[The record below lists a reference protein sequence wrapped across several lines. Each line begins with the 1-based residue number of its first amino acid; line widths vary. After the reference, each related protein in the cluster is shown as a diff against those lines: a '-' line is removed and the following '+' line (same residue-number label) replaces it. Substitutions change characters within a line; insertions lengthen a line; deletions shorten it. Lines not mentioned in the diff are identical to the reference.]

1 MIPFLIQALQS
12 QLGMA
17 KTGHLVFIRCFDQAE
32 ITSLLDA
39 TGGNLGSWNIHGV
52 GEETSSGWITGDRA
66 VEIREDKGDA
76 TLLLVDTA
84 RAGAGMDGI
93 YNAARPLG
101 ENTVFADA
109 IKLATKQLPPD
120 LREFAQEAVRRAK
133 RVGGQR
139 RSVPKRQE
147 LAFVAAL
154 IDHLHQPGAALPKLG
169 LWPVSGDAAAAAQAL
184 PHSALMVEKLLLP
197 PATNQAAALRVQ
209 GLALAR
215 GANELEEKLRQGSD
229 KPLVETLEGIT
240 AVDALWL
247 GPLVPAFM
255 EGTLEK
261 IQMLPWRSANQR
273 LLKWSGLTEEGVA
286 ADRESSL
293 PQFLVNPECAL
304 TVKWK
309 VLPDDLP
316 PGAATFEARML
327 AGDEV
332 IAAEEVVH
340 RGNAEMKAIF
350 TADHFE
356 DLDKGTRQE
365 VRIEVSAA
373 GNEDVLP
380 QTSEDFLLCFGDST
394 ERDTVSNG
402 EIFRC
407 VADGLVQAATRED
420 VGTFLDQRQQGK
432 QGQPDKGKMGS
443 PSKAQNLVFRLTGSH
458 RGFRVERPALLR
470 EIEDTWRNRTD
481 TPLGRWRVCCRPDGS
496 RAGNLEFIPLPLG
509 GCPAA
514 EWAKLNEATRRFRD
528 DCMKSSGVLTRFYLH
543 DHATAKAT
551 TEYLNAWLSALAVGS
566 PELALAN
573 TLEVATLSGH
583 CVGLVVLPLHAQRV
597 AWQCAYD
604 TLALHLKLEEKVQ
617 VKRLRSTLGWLDGA
631 NVPFALPGI
640 VAGQTFL
647 FADSV
652 GFAGALMVAADDVE
666 PKAAAALLAT
676 CYTGDATRLAPALS
690 VGAGDAIAREVSH
703 YLDTHKQCTLL
714 QVHALHP
721 GDGATVVRALGK
733 ALQLPANG
741 QEEAS
746 DSEATLRPVAVR
758 LDLHPTDK
766 QSDVVGR
773 HLTKLNERRRKG
785 SAAPAREDAW
795 CLESLPL
802 GGNRT
807 IPRLRWARRD
817 SNGPQ
822 TAAHLALAFDVYQ
835 STLATRA
842 ETQKLPLL
850 AYGLVPHLVREF
862 RFENGQPQWRLW
874 LPREHEGLKLE
885 PRSVT
890 ERLINLQTAVLKQT
904 AAHLGDE
911 TGWPE
916 LLTAPTEGNVETLAK
931 LHQLCDW
938 VVTMDRNA
946 GIEFYDSPL
955 DAASTFDAYV
965 IDAVPERD
973 DLGCQ
978 QLITSTMHFDEVRS
992 ILNNTLNS
1000 MALSA
1005 SARNCQVLLTHLK
1018 GLSGRLAMRLAA
1030 SSGAVSTGHELVGLA
1045 LVRAKCLAASAGDE
1059 CWLDMKRGFFVPL
1072 DDVRDLVPL
1081 AEHDED
1087 GNTTPNTRADLLYI
1101 GIPGVRGHFSMRFIE
1116 VKYRSHLSGARS
1128 PDLGE
1133 TIATQTRSTRQRWQE
1148 SFFSEAASATERT
1161 LRAARLARVLRFY
1174 ADKAARHHLDAE
1186 AHKRFVETLAE
1197 FLRKPADYELAN
1209 LDAADVGYVFC
1220 PDFTAARP
1228 ERLSSNDDQA
1238 CNIWLFGPDSLPDQT
1253 QPSGGIEVPPIT
1265 PVVIHALQDAED
1277 GIWIEVPPITPVV
1290 IPTSEPAASI
1300 ATDAPPQTASLAETP
1315 TTGVHL
1321 GETRADESVTWSPTI
1336 KTNPHLMIVGLPG
1349 MGKTHSLINICSQ
1362 LQHRGITPIVFS
1374 YHDDIDEKLAEIFPL
1389 IQGYDCTTLGF
1400 NPLRI
1405 GQPSPI
1411 AHVESAGQIRDIFH
1425 AVFPDLGELQLEQ
1438 LRSALK
1444 QSYEEQGWRNG
1455 ATGETPL
1462 FRRFV
1467 DLLRESGD
1475 SDKRTQTLLARL
1487 NELDDFRFF
1496 DVTESSG
1503 GLLESGEP
1511 QIIRIHSVSNE
1522 AMQRACAGFVLYRI
1536 YQDMF
1541 RRGRQDRLTH
1551 AIVFDEAHRAG
1562 KLKLLPTM
1570 AKECRKYGIALIVA
1584 SQEARDFDP
1593 GLFAAIGSNLVLRV
1607 TDQDARVM
1615 ARNSAGSDQEK
1626 ALADKLKTM
1635 PKYEAMFFT
1644 ESLKRPVQVRLADR
1658 K

>member
-12 QLGMA
+12 QLGTA
-17 KTGHLVFIRCFDQAE
+17 NTGHLVFIRCFERAE
-32 ITSLLDA
+32 ITDLLAA
-39 TGGNLGSWNIHGV
+39 TRGRLGLWNIQGV
-52 GEETSSGWITGDRA
+52 GEETGTGWITGDRA
-66 VEIREDKGDA
+66 VEIREDKGEA
-76 TLLLVDTA
+76 TLLLVDAA

-101 ENTVFADA
+101 EDAVFADA
-109 IKLATKQLPPD
+109 IKLAMKQMPSD
-120 LREFAQEAVRRAK
+120 LRSFGQEAVRRAK

-139 RSVPKRQE
+139 RAVPKRQE

-154 IDHLHQPGAALPKLG
+154 LDNHDRPGAALPKLG
-169 LWPVSGDAAAAAQAL
+169 LWPVAGDAATSAQAL

-197 PATNQAAALRVQ
+197 PATNLAAALRVQ
-209 GLALAR
+209 GLALTH
-215 GANELEEKLRQGSD
+215 GASELEEKLRQGSG
-229 KPLVETLEGIT
+229 KPLLEALESIT
-240 AVDALWL
+240 STDALWL
-247 GPLVPAFM
+247 GSLAPGFV
-255 EGTLEK
+255 EGVLKE
-261 IQMLPWRSANQR
+261 IQVLPWRGQSGR
-273 LLKWSGLTEEGVA
+273 LLSWSGLKEEA
-286 ADRESSL
+286 AIGDEDASL
-293 PQFLVNPECAL
+293 PQFQVNDKCAL

-309 VLPDDLP
+309 VLPEDLP
-316 PGAATFEARML
+316 PGAATFEVRIL

-332 IAAEEVVH
+332 IATEEVVH
-340 RGNAEMKAIF
+340 RINAELKAIF
-350 TADHFE
+350 SADHFE
-356 DLDKGTRQE
+356 ELDKGTRQE

-373 GNEDVLP
+373 GSLEVEP
-380 QTSEDFLLCFGDST
+380 KSTEDFLLCFGESSP
-394 ERDTVSNG
+394 RDTESNG

-407 VADGLVQAATRED
+407 VADGLVQADTREE
-420 VGTFLDQRQQGK
+420 VIAFLEQRQQGK
-432 QGQPDKGKMGS
+432 QGMPDKAKTAS
-443 PSKAQNLVFRLTGSH
+443 TSKTQNLVFRLNRTR
-458 RGFRVERPALLR
+458 RGFRVERPTILR
-470 EIEDTWRNRTD
+470 QIEDAWAKKAD
-481 TPLGRWRVCCRPDGS
+481 TPVGRWRVSCRPDGS
-496 RAGNLEFIPLPLG
+496 QVGEPEFIVLPQG
-509 GCPAA
+509 ECPEP
-514 EWAKLNEATRRFRD
+514 EWMKLNEATRRFRD
-528 DCMKSSGVLTRFYLH
+528 DCMKSGGVVSRFYLDGH
-543 DHATAKAT
+543 VSAKAT
-551 TEYLNAWLSALAVGS
+551 TDYLNAWLNAMSAGSTALAT
-566 PELALAN
+566 AN
-573 TLEVATLSGH
+573 TLEVTTLSGQR
-583 CVGLVVLPLHAQRV
+583 VGLVVLPMHAQRL
-597 AWQCAYD
+597 AWQCTYD
-604 TLALHLKLEEKVQ
+604 TLALHLKMEEKVP
-617 VKRLRSTLGWLDGA
+617 VRRLRSTLAWLDGA

-640 VAGQTFL
+640 EAGQSFL
-647 FADSV
+647 FADTV
-652 GFAGALMVAADDVE
+652 GFAGTLMVAADDVE

-676 CYTGDATRLAPALS
+676 CYTGDASRLTPALS
-690 VGAGDAIAREVSH
+690 IGAGDAIAREVRH

-733 ALQLPANG
+733 ALQLSEND
-741 QEEAS
+741 QEDAS
-746 DSEATLRPVAVR
+746 DSEGALRPVAVR
-758 LDLHPTDK
+758 LDLYPTDK
-766 QSDVVGR
+766 QSDVAGR

-785 SAAPAREDAW
+785 SAAPAKEDAW

-802 GGNRT
+802 GGNRS

-817 SNGPQ
+817 SSGPQ
-822 TAAHLALAFDVYQ
+822 TSAHLALAFDVYQ

-842 ETQKLPLL
+842 ETPKLPLL

-862 RFENGQPQWRLW
+862 RFENGQPRWRLW

-885 PRSVT
+885 PRFVT

-955 DAASTFDAYV
+955 DAESTFDAYV

-1072 DDVRDLVPL
+1072 DDVRDLMPL
-1081 AEHDED
+1081 AEPDED
-1087 GNTTPNTRADLLYI
+1087 GNATPNTRADLLYI
-1101 GIPGVRGHFSMRFIE
+1101 GIPGARGHFSMRFIE

-1133 TIATQTRSTRQRWQE
+1133 TMATQTRSTRQRWQE
-1148 SFFSEAASATERT
+1148 SFFSEAASGTERT
-1161 LRAARLARVLRFY
+1161 LSGARLARVLRFY

-1197 FLRKPADYELAN
+1197 FLRKPADYALAD

-1228 ERLSSNDDQA
+1228 ERLSSNDDQV

-1253 QPSGGIEVPPIT
+1253 QPSGGIEVPPII
-1265 PVVIHALQDAED
+1265 PVVTPSAE
-1277 GIWIEVPPITPVV
+1277 PSAP
-1290 IPTSEPAASI
+1290 I
-1300 ATDAPPQTASLAETP
+1300 ATDAPPQAAPLAEPP

-1374 YHDDIDEKLAEIFPL
+1374 YHDDIDDKLAEIFPL

-1425 AVFPDLGELQLEQ
+1425 AVFPDLGELQLED
-1438 LRSALK
+1438 LRSELK
-1444 QSYEEQGWRNG
+1444 RSYEEQGWRNG

-1467 DLLRESGD
+1467 DLLRERGGT
-1475 SDKRTQTLLARL
+1475 DKRTQTLLARL

-1496 DVTESSG
+1496 DVAESSG
-1503 GLLESGEP
+1503 GLLESREP

-1541 RRGRQDRLTH
+1541 RRGRQDQLTH

-1644 ESLKRPVQVRLADR
+1644 ESLKKPVQVRLADR

>member
-1 MIPFLIQALQS
+1 
-12 QLGMA
+12 
-17 KTGHLVFIRCFDQAE
+17 
-32 ITSLLDA
+32 
-39 TGGNLGSWNIHGV
+39 
-52 GEETSSGWITGDRA
+52 
-66 VEIREDKGDA
+66 
-76 TLLLVDTA
+76 
-84 RAGAGMDGI
+84 MDGI
-93 YNAARPLG
+93 YNAARPLS
-101 ENTVFADA
+101 EDAIFSDA
-109 IKLATKQLPPD
+109 IKLAIKQLPID
-120 LREFAQEAVRRAK
+120 VRDFAKEALRRAK

-139 RSVPKRQE
+139 RTVPKRQE
-147 LAFVAAL
+147 LAFIAAL
-154 IDHLHQPGAALPKLG
+154 LAQPERPGAGLPKLG
-169 LWPVSGDAAAAAQAL
+169 LWPVTGDAQAASAAL
-184 PHSALMVEKLLLP
+184 SHSALMIEKLLLP
-197 PATNQAAALRVQ
+197 PATSQSAALRVQ
-209 GLALAR
+209 GLALSD
-215 GANELEEKLRQGSD
+215 GGGELEDMLRQTSG
-229 KPLVETLEGIT
+229 KPLVEALESMRT
-240 AVDALWL
+240 ADGLWL
-247 GPLVPAFM
+247 GALNPAFIQ
-255 EGTLEK
+255 GKLES
-261 IQMLPWRSANQR
+261 IQIVPWFSATR
-273 LLKWSGLTEEGVA
+273 KLLKWSGLTESARGEDEEA
-286 ADRESSL
+286 AL
-293 PQFLVNPECAL
+293 PQFQVNDECAL

-309 VLPDDLP
+309 VQPDDLP
-316 PGAATFEARML
+316 PGAATFEVKML

-332 IAAEEVVH
+332 IAIEEVVH
-340 RGNAEMKAIF
+340 RGKAELKAVF

-356 DLDKGTRQE
+356 ELDKGTRQE
-365 VRIEVSAA
+365 VRIEISAA
-373 GNEDVLP
+373 GNSEVEP
-380 QTSEDFLLCFGDST
+380 QASEDFLLCFGDT
-394 ERDTVSNG
+394 IERDTVSNG

-407 VADGLVQAATRED
+407 VADGLVQVETRDEAAS
-420 VGTFLDQRQQGK
+420 FMDQRQQGK
-432 QGQPDKGKMGS
+432 QGMPDKSASVSSAK
-443 PSKAQNLVFRLTGSH
+443 PQNLVFRLNKTR

-470 EIEDTWRNRTD
+470 LIEDAWMKTGD
-481 TPLGRWRVCCRPDGS
+481 TPIGRWRVNCRPDGS
-496 RAGNLEFIPLPLG
+496 RAGNVEFVPLPQG
-509 GCPAA
+509 ACPAA
-514 EWAKLNEATRRFRD
+514 EWSKLNEAARKFRD
-528 DCMKSSGVLTRFYLH
+528 DCMKSGGVLSRFYLH
-543 DHATAKAT
+543 DHGSATPT
-551 TEYLNAWLSALAVGS
+551 NNYINAWQNALEVGS
-566 PELALAN
+566 PQLAIAN
-573 TLEVATLSGH
+573 TLEIVTLSGRT
-583 CVGLVVLPLHAQRV
+583 VGLVVLPLHAQRV

-604 TLALHLKLEEKVQ
+604 TLALHLKIEEKVP
-617 VKRLRSTLGWLDGA
+617 VKRIRQSTLAWLDGA

-640 VAGQTFL
+640 SPGQSFL
-647 FADSV
+647 FADTV
-652 GFAGALMVAADDVE
+652 GFAGVLMVSADDVE

-676 CYTGDATRLAPALS
+676 CYTGDAARLAPALS

-703 YLDTHKQCTLL
+703 YLDTHEQCTLL
-714 QVHALHP
+714 QVHALRA
-721 GDGATVVRALGK
+721 GDCATVVRALGK
-733 ALQLPANG
+733 ALQVP
-741 QEEAS
+741 AS
-746 DSEATLRPVAVR
+746 DQEDANDSENMLRPVAVR

-766 QSDVVGR
+766 QSDVSGR

-785 SAAPAREDAW
+785 SAAPAKEDSW

-802 GGNRT
+802 GGSRS

-817 SNGPQ
+817 VGGPK
-822 TAAHLALAFDVYQ
+822 TAAHLALAFDMYQ
-835 STLATRA
+835 STIGTRA
-842 ETQKLPLL
+842 ETLKLPLL

-862 RFENGQPQWRLW
+862 RFENGQPQWRLR

-885 PRSVT
+885 PRVVT
-890 ERLINLQTAVLKQT
+890 ERLINLQSAVLKQT
-904 AAHLGDE
+904 AAHLGDT

-916 LLTAPTEGNVETLAK
+916 LMTAPNEGNVETLSK

-946 GIEFYDSPL
+946 GIEFYDSPR
-955 DAASTFDAYV
+955 DAESTFDAYV

-978 QLITSTMHFDEVRS
+978 QLITSTTHFDEVRS
-992 ILNNTLNS
+992 ILNYTLNT
-1000 MALSA
+1000 MGLSA
-1005 SARNCQVLLTHLK
+1005 SSRNCQALLTNLK

-1030 SSGAVSTGHELVGLA
+1030 SSGAAATGHELVGLA
-1045 LVRAKCLAASAGDE
+1045 LVRAKCLAASAEDE

-1081 AEHDED
+1081 TESDEH
-1087 GNTTPNTRADLLYI
+1087 GNDTPNTRADLLYI
-1101 GIPGVRGHFSMRFIE
+1101 GIPGARGHFSMRFIE
-1116 VKYRSHLSGARS
+1116 VKYRGNLSSARS
-1128 PDLGE
+1128 ADLAE
-1133 TIATQTRSTRQRWQE
+1133 TMATQTQSTRQRWE
-1148 SFFSEAASATERT
+1148 NSFFSETASTTERT
-1161 LRAARLARVLRFY
+1161 LRGARLARVLRFY

-1186 AHKRFVETLAE
+1186 THCRFVETLAE
-1197 FLRKPADYELAN
+1197 FLRKPADYALPI
-1209 LDAADVGYVFC
+1209 LDAADLGYVFC

-1228 ERLSSNDDQA
+1228 ELLPSNNDLG
-1238 CNIWLFGPDSLPDQT
+1238 CNIWIFGPDSLPDQT

-1277 GIWIEVPPITPVV
+1277 GTWIEVPPITPVV

-1300 ATDAPPQTASLAETP
+1300 ATDAPPQTASLEETP

>member
-1 MIPFLIQALQS
+1 MIPLLIQALQN
-12 QLGMA
+12 QLGAANM
-17 KTGHLVFIRCFDQAE
+17 GHLVYIRCFERAE
-32 ITSLLDA
+32 ITNLLAA
-39 TGGNLGSWNIHGV
+39 THGRLGLWNIQGV
-52 GEETSSGWITGDRA
+52 GEEPGAGWITGDRA
-66 VEIREDKGDA
+66 VEIREDKGEA
-76 TLLLVDTA
+76 TLLLVDAA

-101 ENTVFADA
+101 EDAVFADA
-109 IKLATKQLPPD
+109 IKFAIKQMPTD
-120 LREFAQEAVRRAK
+120 LRSFAQEAVRRAK
-133 RVGGQR
+133 GVGGQR
-139 RSVPKRQE
+139 RAVPERQK
-147 LAFVAAL
+147 LAFFAAL
-154 IDHLHQPGAALPKLG
+154 LDNQDHPGAAMPKLG
-169 LWPVSGDAAAAAQAL
+169 LWPVAGNAVTAEQAL

-197 PATNQAAALRVQ
+197 PATNLSAALRVQ
-209 GLALAR
+209 GLSLTC
-215 GANELEEKLRQGSD
+215 GASELEENLRQESG
-229 KPLVETLEGIT
+229 KPLLEALESIT
-240 AVDALWL
+240 SVDVLWL
-247 GPLVPAFM
+247 GSLAPGFV
-255 EGTLEK
+255 EGVLKE
-261 IQMLPWRSANQR
+261 IQVLPWRGQSGR
-273 LLKWSGLTEEGVA
+273 LFSWSGLKEEA
-286 ADRESSL
+286 ATGDEEASL
-293 PQFLVNPECAL
+293 PQFQVHDECAL

-316 PGAATFEARML
+316 PGSATFEVRIL
-327 AGDEV
+327 AGDGV
-332 IAAEEVVH
+332 VATEEVVH
-340 RGNAEMKAIF
+340 RGKAELKATF

-356 DLDKGTRQE
+356 ELDKGTRQE

-373 GNEDVLP
+373 GSLDVEP
-380 QTSEDFLLCFGDST
+380 KSTEDFLLCFGESSP
-394 ERDTVSNG
+394 RDTESNG

-407 VADGLVQAATRED
+407 VADGLVQADTREE
-420 VGTFLDQRQQGK
+420 VIAFLEQRQQGK
-432 QGQPDKGKMGS
+432 QGMPDKAKTAS
-443 PSKAQNLVFRLTGSH
+443 ASKTQNLVFRLNRTR
-458 RGFRVERPALLR
+458 RGFRVERPTILR
-470 EIEDTWRNRTD
+470 QIEDAWAKKAD
-481 TPLGRWRVCCRPDGS
+481 TPVGRWRVSCRPDGS
-496 RAGNLEFIPLPLG
+496 QVGEPEFISLPQG
-509 GCPAA
+509 ECTEP
-514 EWAKLNEATRRFRD
+514 EWVKLNDATRRFRD
-528 DCMKSSGVLTRFYLH
+528 DCMKSGGVLSRFYLDGH
-543 DHATAKAT
+543 VSAKAT
-551 TEYLNAWLSALAVGS
+551 TDYLNAWLNAMSSGSTALAT
-566 PELALAN
+566 AN
-573 TLEVATLSGH
+573 TLEVTTLSGQH
-583 CVGLVVLPLHAQRV
+583 VGLVVLPMHAQRL

-604 TLALHLKLEEKVQ
+604 TLALNLKMEEKLP
-617 VKRLRSTLGWLDGA
+617 VKRLRSTLAWLDGA

-640 VAGQTFL
+640 VSGQSFL
-647 FADSV
+647 FADTV

-676 CYTGDATRLAPALS
+676 CYTGDASRLTPALNI
-690 VGAGDAIAREVSH
+690 GAGDAIAREVRH
-703 YLDTHKQCTLL
+703 YLDTHDQCTLL

-733 ALQLPANG
+733 ALQLSENA
-741 QEEAS
+741 QEEAT
-746 DSEATLRPVAVR
+746 DNEASLRPVAVR

-766 QSDVVGR
+766 QSDVAGR

-785 SAAPAREDAW
+785 SAAPAKEDAW

-817 SNGPQ
+817 ASGPQ

-835 STLATRA
+835 STLATRV
-842 ETQKLPLL
+842 ETPKLPLL

-862 RFENGQPQWRLW
+862 RFENGQPRWRLW
-874 LPREHEGLKLE
+874 LPREHDGLKLE
-885 PRSVT
+885 PRFVT

-904 AAHLGDE
+904 ATHLGDE

-992 ILNNTLNS
+992 ILNHTLNS
-1000 MALSA
+1000 MGLSA

-1030 SSGAVSTGHELVGLA
+1030 SAGRAATGHELVGLA
-1045 LVRAKCLAASAGDE
+1045 LVRAKCLAASVGDE

-1081 AEHDED
+1081 AEPDED
-1087 GNTTPNTRADLLYI
+1087 GNETPNTRADLLYI
-1101 GIPGVRGHFSMRFIE
+1101 GIPRARGHFSMRFVE

-1133 TIATQTRSTRQRWQE
+1133 TIATQTRSTRKRWHD
-1148 SFFSEAASATERT
+1148 SFFSETATVTERT
-1161 LRAARLARVLRFY
+1161 LRGARLARVLRFY

-1186 AHKRFVETLAE
+1186 AHKRFGETLAE
-1197 FLRKPADYELAN
+1197 FLRKPADYVLAD
-1209 LDAADVGYVFC
+1209 LEAADVGFVFC

-1228 ERLSSNDDQA
+1228 ERLFRNDDQG

-1253 QPSGGIEVPPIT
+1253 QPSGEIEAPPML
-1265 PVVIHALQDAED
+1265 PVQ
-1277 GIWIEVPPITPVV
+1277 PPPA
-1290 IPTSEPAASI
+1290 EPAASI
-1300 ATDAPPQTASLAETP
+1300 VTDDAPPQASPLVELP

-1374 YHDDIDEKLAEIFPL
+1374 YHDDIDDKLTEIFPL

-1425 AVFPDLGELQLEQ
+1425 AVFPDLGELQLED
-1438 LRSALK
+1438 LRSELK
-1444 QSYEEQGWRNG
+1444 RSYEEKGWRNG

-1467 DLLRESGD
+1467 DLLRERGGT
-1475 SDKRTQTLLARL
+1475 DKRTQTLLARL

-1496 DVTESSG
+1496 DVSESSG

-1644 ESLKRPVQVRLADR
+1644 ESLKKPVQVRLADR